1 MRARD
6 ATHGRMEGKL
16 MPDFDTRTPRE
27 PDEPNGLRSRS
38 LTDRVRNSLIANR
51 LRTLLI
57 GGGILLFAMVA
68 VSVLA
73 VSYYGSVSR
82 SPSPSVEAKEP
93 DRAAPTQRCEG
104 IHPDAIRNDR
114 IAFDLAGEAA
124 PVVEDP
130 EGMGIADQDIWTV
143 NPDGSD
149 PVNLTANPSEWDE
162 TPAWSPD
169 GERIAF
175 VNTDPVADQP
185 NLAGRIYFMDHDG
198 CDGIEISPPGG
209 ESVVAPSWSPDGQ
222 RIAFWSTSDSDI
234 FLANADGS
242 GTPKQLSIP
251 GFSGSVARPEWS
263 PDGGRIAFQ
272 GAGEDTWADIYVMN
286 VSAEGDTSGLRRLT
300 DFRYMDEDPAWS
312 PDGTEIAFTSNRA
325 IRGETPYGDKVRQSE
340 IYKIDVASL
349 RVTRLTHS
357 TLQDTDPTW
366 SPDGTHIA
374 YVKQKLV
381 RGTHSSI
388 YRMDSDGSNSAPVF
402 EEEEQYAFHPDWA
415 P

>member
-1 MRARD
+1 
-6 ATHGRMEGKL
+6 
-16 MPDFDTRTPRE
+16 MPDFDPHRGPQTTRE
-27 PDEPNGLRSRS
+27 P
-38 LTDRVRNSLIANR
+38 NR
-51 LRTLLI
+51 LNRLLSVLMANLRTAWIGLGVLFFVMVVIPGALLI
-57 GGGILLFAMVA
+57 YQSSDKGDQHQADQHQA
-68 VSVLA
+68 DQQ
-73 VSYYGSVSR
+73 R
-82 SPSPSVEAKEP
+82 AKQP
-93 DRAAPTQRCEG
+93 CEG
-104 IHPDAIRNDR
+104 IHPGAIRKGK

-149 PVNLTANPSEWDE
+149 LVNLTANPGQWDE

-175 VNTDPVADQP
+175 VNVDPVADQP

-198 CDGIEISPPGG
+198 CDGIVISPPGG
-209 ESVVAPSWSPDGQ
+209 ESVVALSWSPDGQ
-222 RIAFWSTSDSDI
+222 RIAFWSSLDCDI

-251 GFSGSVARPEWS
+251 GFSGCVAWPEWS

-272 GAGEDTWADIYVMN
+272 GAGEDTWTDIYVMN

-300 DFRYMDEDPAWS
+300 DFRYIDEDPAWS

-325 IRGETPYGDKVRQSE
+325 ILRETQYGDKVRQSE

-357 TLQDTDPTW
+357 PLEDTDPTW

-374 YVKQKLV
+374 YVKQKLF

-388 YRMDSDGSNSAPVF
+388 YRMDSDGSNSTPVF
-402 EEEEQYAFHPDWA
+402 EKERMYAFHPDWA